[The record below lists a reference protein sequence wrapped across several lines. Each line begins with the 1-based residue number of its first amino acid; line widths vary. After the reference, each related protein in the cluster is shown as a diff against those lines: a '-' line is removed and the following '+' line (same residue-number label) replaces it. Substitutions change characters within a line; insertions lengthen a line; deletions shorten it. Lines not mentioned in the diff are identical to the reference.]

1 MSPSD
6 RLDSQCSGRSK
17 KFRLAGHLFWNIAWF
32 YLYFTLLK
40 QFLAPRL
47 YGKGG
52 ASEVYNVAAFLL
64 RSLRNNVLYQTCLVD
79 QTARAWVRLYPRPS
93 ELLCNVQDRLETKK
107 GIGPRKVNALPVGT
121 LLANMLVVSV
131 CCRYARTSLS
141 GLP

>member
-1 MSPSD
+1 MFRTVKKISVGWSSFLEHCLVLPIFHTFEAVFGPS
-6 RLDSQCSGRSK
+6 L
-17 KFRLAGHLFWNIAWF
+17 N
-32 YLYFTLLK
+32 
-40 QFLAPRL
+40 
-47 YGKGG
+47 GKGG
-52 ASEVYNVAAFLL
+52 ATEVYNVAAFLL
-64 RSLRNNVLYQTCLVD
+64 RSLRNNVPISDLSCRPDCSSMGPTLS
-79 QTARAWVRLYPRPS
+79 PRPS